1 MAKPSMLQMD
11 GTRIPIDL
19 PKHVIPQ
26 GEVYIID
33 DRCKECGLCVEF
45 CPKDILEMSER
56 YNKKGYKPPQMIDS
70 LADECIACSFCEDIC
85 PELAIYV
92 EEEIAA

>member
-1 MAKPSMLQMD
+1 
-11 GTRIPIDL
+11 
-19 PKHVIPQ
+19 
-26 GEVYIID
+26 
-33 DRCKECGLCVEF
+33 
-45 CPKDILEMSER
+45 MSER

-92 EEEIAA
+92 EEEVAA